1 MRIHPAVT
9 TTLFLV
15 GLGFGRPAVAGAEG
29 GQTLATAIPTPAGY
43 TRVRTDAGSYGRFLQ
58 TLPVK
63 KDKRILAF
71 NGNLINDFNVFG
83 VADLPLLFHQD
94 LEQCADFAMRL
105 WAEYHQR
112 AHALNHLYLFDYNGK
127 RKAFASSGKSY
138 LDFLRTSFANA
149 NSYSLKRGCAPVPS
163 AAALVPGDMLVQN
176 QDGGIGH
183 VSVIL
188 DIAEAEG
195 KPRLYLIGF
204 SFMPA
209 QEFHIEK
216 AQGDKGREGWFTLEG
231 YQRFLM
237 EILPFGPPVLRR
249 FAP

>member
-1 MRIHPAVT
+1 MRVEPAVKLSA
-9 TTLFLV
+9 LFL
-15 GLGFGRPAVAGAEG
+15 GLSFALPLAIRAEG
-29 GQTLATAIPTPAGY
+29 LNLATAIATPAGY
-43 TRVRTDAGSYGRFLQ
+43 ARIRTDSGSYSRFLQ

-63 KDKRILAF
+63 QDKRVLAF
-71 NGNLINDFNVFG
+71 NGNLITDFNVFA
-83 VADLPLLFHQD
+83 VADLPLLFRQD

-112 AHALNHLYLFDYNGK
+112 AHSLDHFYLFDYNGK
-127 RKAFASSGKSY
+127 RKRFASSGKSY
-138 LDFLRTSFANA
+138 PEFLRTSFANS
-149 NSYSLKRGCAPVPS
+149 NSYSLKRGCAPVPA

-188 DIAEAEG
+188 DIAEAAG

-216 AQGDKGREGWFTLEG
+216 AQGDKGREGWFTWEG

>member
-1 MRIHPAVT
+1 MRIPSAVT

-15 GLGFGRPAVAGAEG
+15 GLGFGLPAVVSAEG
-29 GQTLATAIPTPAGY
+29 GQTLASSIPAPAGY
-43 TRVRTDAGSYGRFLQ
+43 TRVTTGPGSYGRFLQ

-71 NGNLINDFNVFG
+71 NGNLINDFNVFA

-112 AHALNHLYLFDYNGK
+112 AHDLNHLYLFDYNGK
-127 RKAFASSGKSY
+127 RKAFKSSGKSY
-138 LDFLRTSFANA
+138 LDFLKASFANA

-188 DIAEAEG
+188 DVAEAEG

-237 EILPFGPPVLRR
+237 ELLPFGPPVLRR

>member
-1 MRIHPAVT
+1 MAFEIAPILLAFGFALPTVSRGDGLSLSQTIPA
-9 TTLFLV
+9 
-15 GLGFGRPAVAGAEG
+15 PS
-29 GQTLATAIPTPAGY
+29 GY
-43 TRVRTDAGSYGRFLQ
+43 TRVRTEPGSYGRFLQ

-63 KDKRILAF
+63 SDKRILAF
-71 NGNLINDFNVFG
+71 NGNLIRDFNVLA

-112 AHALNHLYLFDYNGK
+112 AHALDHLYLFDYNGK
-127 RKAFASSGKSY
+127 RKTFRSSGKSY

-149 NSYSLKRGCAPVPS
+149 NSYSLKRGCAPVLS
-163 AAALVPGDMLVQN
+163 AGSLVPGDMLIQN

-188 DIAEAEG
+188 DVAEAPG

-216 AQGDKGREGWFTLEG
+216 AAGDKGLEGWFTLEG

-249 FAP
+249 FTQ

>member
-1 MRIHPAVT
+1 MRIHSVVT

-15 GLGFGRPAVAGAEG
+15 GFGCGLPTASRAEG
-29 GQTLATAIPTPAGY
+29 GRTLSVAIPAPAGY
-43 TRVRTDAGSYGRFLQ
+43 TRVRTDSGSYGRFLQ
-58 TLPVK
+58 TLPL
-63 KDKRILAF
+63 KRDARIRAF
-71 NGNLINDFNVFG
+71 DGALITDFNVLA

-112 AHALNHLYLFDYNGK
+112 AHDLNHLYLFDYNGK
-127 RKAFASSGKSY
+127 RKSFAASGKTY
-138 LDFLRTSFANA
+138 PEFLRTSFANS
-149 NSYSLKRGCAPVPS
+149 NSYSLKRGCAPLPS
-163 AAALVPGDMLVQN
+163 AADLVPGDMLVQN

-183 VSVIL
+183 VSVIV

-216 AQGDKGREGWFTLEG
+216 ARGDKGREGWFTLEG

>member
-1 MRIHPAVT
+1 MRIDRASKT
-9 TTLFLV
+9 AIFFV
-15 GLGFGRPAVAGAEG
+15 GLCFALPGLSRAEG
-29 GQTLATAIPTPAGY
+29 AQTLSEAIPAPAGY
-43 TRVRTDAGSYGRFLQ
+43 TRVKTEPGSYGRFLQ

-63 KDKRILAF
+63 GDKRIQAF
-71 NGNLINDFNVFG
+71 DGALIHDFNVFA
-83 VADLPLLFHQD
+83 VADLPLLFQAD

-105 WAEYHQR
+105 WAEYHLR
-112 AHALNHLYLFDYNGK
+112 ARDLDHLYLFDYNGK
-127 RKAFASSGKSY
+127 RKAFKSSGKSY
-138 LDFLRTSFANA
+138 LAFLKTSFANA

-163 AAALVPGDMLVQN
+163 AAALAPGDMLVQN

-188 DIAEAEG
+188 DIAEAPG

-216 AQGDKGREGWFTLEG
+216 ARGDKGTEGWFTLEG

>member
-1 MRIHPAVT
+1 MRTRSALT
-9 TTLFLV
+9 RTLFLV
-15 GLGFGRPAVAGAEG
+15 GLSLGLPAVGNAEG
-29 GQTLATAIPTPAGY
+29 GATLATAIPAPAGY
-43 TRVRTDAGSYGRFLQ
+43 TRVTTAPGSYGRFLRN
-58 TLPVK
+58 LPVK
-63 KDKRILAF
+63 GDKRILAF
-71 NGNLINDFNVFG
+71 NGNLIRDFNVFA
-83 VADLPLLFHQD
+83 VLDLPLLFHQD

-112 AHALNHLYLFDYNGK
+112 AHALDHLYLFDYNGK
-127 RKAFASSGKSY
+127 RKAFKSSGKGY

-188 DIAEAEG
+188 DIAEAPG

-216 AQGDKGREGWFTLEG
+216 ARGDKGQEGWFTLEG